1 MVGKQDCAQTDPS
14 AKYIVGKQSRR
25 GRLTH
30 YHCMKRFININ
41 LLLSS
46 NTCQLGFALSSKI
59 HFQNCAMLTKLYS
72 YEFDNFMCIAICM
85 VNVSQNSTYY
95 EQLWI
100 WTMNTVFSCSSLGKL
115 CIEVTPADKIAFI
128 SEELC
133 IGCGICSKV
142 MI

>member
-25 GRLTH
+25 GKLTH

-72 YEFDNFMCIAICM
+72 YEFDNFMCIAICNLHGKCITKFQILWTI
-85 VNVSQNSTYY
+85 VNMKNEYCIFMFFFRKIMHWSNSSRQNSFH
-95 EQLWI
+95 LWGAMH
-100 WTMNTVFSCSSLGKL
+100 WMWNLF
-115 CIEVTPADKIAFI
+115 
-128 SEELC
+128 
-133 IGCGICSKV
+133 
-142 MI
+142 

>member
-25 GRLTH
+25 GKLTH

-59 HFQNCAMLTKLYS
+59 HFQNCAIWNAVTVLCGQLYS
-72 YEFDNFMCIAICM
+72 DHGH
-85 VNVSQNSTYY
+85 
-95 EQLWI
+95 L
-100 WTMNTVFSCSSLGKL
+100 
-115 CIEVTPADKIAFI
+115 
-128 SEELC
+128 
-133 IGCGICSKV
+133 
-142 MI
+142 